1 LNSCTICSTFCQWGH
16 CTKERFQM
24 YWRNNGTWSSLSS
37 TTFLWTREPQWYE
50 LDCPATAIH
59 DAYGH
64 MNWNF
69 VKWMEGNFFEC
80 LLVIIMTKPTLES
93 EMTST
98 LHTLLA
104 IIIWLYDAYCSHNLL
119 HALMLAIPWTVKICK
134 KLLKMMY
141 FHLISPLG
149 REITTG
155 TPTHPCT
162 IIILRS
168 ALALCNAH
176 SSIQHVAWVGMHLP
190 CLLIYTVLRVLYAKH
205 WKV

>member
-1 LNSCTICSTFCQWGH
+1 MALEAVSLLR
-16 CTKERFQM
+16 RFYEQGNPNGM
-24 YWRNNGTWSSLSS
+24 NLIAQLQPYMMHMGTW
-37 TTFLWTREPQWYE
+37 TGILWNEWK
-50 LDCPATAIH
+50 AI
-59 DAYGH
+59 
-64 MNWNF
+64 
-69 VKWMEGNFFEC
+69 FFEC

-104 IIIWLYDAYCSHNLL
+104 IIIWLYDAYCSHDLL
-119 HALMLAIPWTVKICK
+119 HALMLAIPWTMKICK

-141 FHLISPLG
+141 FQEREPLG
-149 REITTG
+149 HP
-155 TPTHPCT
+155 PTHPCT

-190 CLLIYTVLRVLYAKH
+190 CLLMYTVLRVLYAKH

>member
-1 LNSCTICSTFCQWGH
+1 MALEAVSLLR
-16 CTKERFQM
+16 RFYEQGNPNGM
-24 YWRNNGTWSSLSS
+24 NLIAQLQPYMMHMGTW
-37 TTFLWTREPQWYE
+37 TGILWNEWK
-50 LDCPATAIH
+50 AI
-59 DAYGH
+59 
-64 MNWNF
+64 
-69 VKWMEGNFFEC
+69 FFEC

-104 IIIWLYDAYCSHNLL
+104 IIIWLYDAYCSHDLL

-155 TPTHPCT
+155 TPTHPPMHHYYIEVSFSIMQCT
-162 IIILRS
+162 FINPTCRMGGDASTLFAYVYSPTSII
-168 ALALCNAH
+168 C
-176 SSIQHVAWVGMHLP
+176 
-190 CLLIYTVLRVLYAKH
+190 
-205 WKV
+205 